1 MKLAHDYFSVFL
13 RAARWRR
20 AVSNRLTLAA
30 VSLSSSAIKACN
42 LPWRVNN
49 QSVAGFVTPRSQN
62 KGNQRLGATIC
73 AWRFS
78 IPLTIALARVS
89 GVMGLRKKAGK
100 AVSFIWVASWL
111 PPKATSIIGV
121 AVQPG

>member
-1 MKLAHDYFSVFL
+1 KLAHDDFSVFL

-20 AVSNRLTLAA
+20 AVSNRFTLAA
-30 VSLSSSAIKACN
+30 VSLSSSAIKVCN
-42 LPWRVNN
+42 LPWRVNS
-49 QSVAGFVTPRSQN
+49 QSVAGLATPRNQN
-62 KGNQRLGATIC
+62 KGSQRLGATIC

-78 IPLTIALARVS
+78 MPLTMALTKVS
-89 GVMGLRKKAGK
+89 GVIGLRKKAGK